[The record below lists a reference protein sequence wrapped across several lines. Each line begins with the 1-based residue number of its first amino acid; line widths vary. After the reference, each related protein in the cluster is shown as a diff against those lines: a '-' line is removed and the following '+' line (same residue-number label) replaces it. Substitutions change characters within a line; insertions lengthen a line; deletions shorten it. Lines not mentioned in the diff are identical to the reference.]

1 MVSFDFSSEHA
12 AFADTLK
19 TFAARELLPHYRDRS
34 ASTEFPFEAFKQLGD
49 LGVLGI
55 GLPEEFGGTGEED
68 PVLLGLATEV
78 LAAGD
83 VNIASAPV
91 QIGLVGSQ
99 FLHCDRAVQERYL
112 PPLIRGE
119 ETVAIALTEPGSG
132 SDASALRTSA
142 TKVDG
147 GWRLSGE
154 KTAIS
159 WAMNATAT
167 LVYARTPG
175 TTRSQGISCFVVPM
189 DSEGVTAHH
198 MLGMGCLP
206 LGWGSI
212 HFDDVFIPEDHLVGE
227 EGRGFHTV
235 MNHFDFSRAALGL
248 LCLGAAQQS
257 LNEAVQYAKDRQ
269 TFGKPLTEYQGVSF
283 LIAEHTTMLEA
294 ARWICYR
301 ALWLRAT
308 GQPHT
313 ALASMGKW
321 WPPQVAKNAIEA
333 AMRIHGN
340 LGYAAEFP
348 LQQRYRDVTAYLIAD
363 GTAEI
368 QKRII
373 AGDVFRRGTVSL

>member
-1 MVSFDFSSEHA
+1 
-12 AFADTLK
+12 
-19 TFAARELLPHYRDRS
+19 
-34 ASTEFPFEAFKQLGD
+34 
-49 LGVLGI
+49 
-55 GLPEEFGGTGEED
+55 
-68 PVLLGLATEV
+68 
-78 LAAGD
+78 
-83 VNIASAPV
+83 
-91 QIGLVGSQ
+91 
-99 FLHCDRAVQERYL
+99 
-112 PPLIRGE
+112 
-119 ETVAIALTEPGSG
+119 
-132 SDASALRTSA
+132 
-142 TKVDG
+142 
-147 GWRLSGE
+147 
-154 KTAIS
+154 
-159 WAMNATAT
+159 
-167 LVYARTPG
+167 
-175 TTRSQGISCFVVPM
+175 
-189 DSEGVTAHH
+189 
-198 MLGMGCLP
+198 
-206 LGWGSI
+206 
-212 HFDDVFIPEDHLVGE
+212 
-227 EGRGFHTV
+227 